1 MKREILELGLALG
14 RSWRQVQQWDYRG
27 QVPHKWRL
35 PMLREAAARLVPL
48 RDEDF
53 VWEKP
58 ALQQPGRVS
67 ERSCPA
73 KTATGR
79 RGKGGAPDG
88 VNQ

>member
-1 MKREILELGLALG
+1 MRREIRELGLALG

-27 QVPHKWRL
+27 HVPYKWRL

-58 ALQQPGRVS
+58 AQTQLRRVGK
-67 ERSCPA
+67 RRRGPKA
-73 KTATGR
+73 AAGR
-79 RGKGGAPDG
+79 RGKAGAPAG